1 MDNLLSAPVIETLRA
16 DKGKEQ
22 GRSWQVLK
30 LLLHLQLLA
39 LLRIL
44 ENIVNF
50 MEKIIQFSSKT
61 VVLSV
66 NDIDTDQIIPARY
79 LTVTTKDG
87 LGEGLFAD
95 WRFDESG
102 EKVEEFPLNQ
112 DKSSG
117 CSILVAGSNFGCG
130 SSREHAPWALVDYGF
145 KAILST
151 SFADIFKNNA
161 LKNGLLPLS
170 VSEEFHRML
179 NENEGTEITISLEK
193 MTIESSNGMTET
205 FDLES
210 FSRYCLMKGVDQL
223 GFIMKHEDQ
232 INAFE
237 NKDNK

>member
-1 MDNLLSAPVIETLRA
+1 M
-16 DKGKEQ
+16 
-22 GRSWQVLK
+22 
-30 LLLHLQLLA
+30 
-39 LLRIL
+39 
-44 ENIVNF
+44 
-50 MEKIIQFSSKT
+50 
-61 VVLSV
+61 
-66 NDIDTDQIIPARY
+66 
-79 LTVTTKDG
+79 
-87 LGEGLFAD
+87 
-95 WRFDESG
+95 
-102 EKVEEFPLNQ
+102 
-112 DKSSG
+112 
-117 CSILVAGSNFGCG
+117 VAGSNFGCG

-237 NKDNK
+237 NKG